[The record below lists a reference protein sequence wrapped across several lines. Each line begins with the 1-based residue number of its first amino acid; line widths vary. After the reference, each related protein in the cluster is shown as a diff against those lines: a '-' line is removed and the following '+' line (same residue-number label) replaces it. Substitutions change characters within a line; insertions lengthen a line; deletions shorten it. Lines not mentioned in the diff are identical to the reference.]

1 VDIRRESLD
10 VVQPPNPA
18 GSYTFNTTGTNKLG
32 VAGSGNS
39 LASFLLG
46 QVGAFSID
54 VQRRQLQ
61 ERANI
66 AEFFA
71 GDDWRATDRLTLS
84 LGTRYTLNF
93 PSHEVSNQ
101 GAVFNL
107 NTQLLEFPHTA
118 RDLECC
124 DFGPRAGLAY
134 RLGDS
139 MVIRS
144 GYGLVWFEQT
154 GITTPFT
161 LPQFP
166 FVQTIGQQTLD
177 NINAAFLLSNGP
189 SIQVTSPNPNSGLGQ
204 GVFGSQRDNGSGYSQ
219 QWNFSV
225 QKTFHRDLSFEVGYL
240 GSKNTRLG
248 LPEANLNQLPAESLA
263 LGAALLQKV
272 PNPYYGELPPT
283 SSQDTPTIA
292 RQQLM
297 RAFPR
302 FTNVA
307 LFRDNVGNSSY
318 HSAQA
323 RMEKRFSHGLTL
335 SMAYTFSKLIDDASS
350 YFSQTIFTGPVLNN
364 SGAADAFNRRLER
377 DLSSG
382 DIPRVFTAAWV
393 YDVPKVW
400 KISGWTVAG
409 AVRIQS
415 GDTVPVSQA
424 TNSNASLGYAVQRP
438 NRVKDPNS
446 FEGRSATEWFDVS
459 AFTLAPQFTLGTS
472 SRDPVRGPGLQQA
485 DLMIGKTFRLT
496 ERASLEFRA
505 EAFNISNTPGL
516 NDPNGSFGSAA
527 FGAITSAGD
536 PRDFEFALKLHF

>member
-1 VDIRRESLD
+1 
-10 VVQPPNPA
+10 
-18 GSYTFNTTGTNKLG
+18 
-32 VAGSGNS
+32 
-39 LASFLLG
+39 
-46 QVGAFSID
+46 
-54 VQRRQLQ
+54 
-61 ERANI
+61 
-66 AEFFA
+66 
-71 GDDWRATDRLTLS
+71 
-84 LGTRYTLNF
+84 
-93 PSHEVSNQ
+93 
-101 GAVFNL
+101 
-107 NTQLLEFPHTA
+107 
-118 RDLECC
+118 
-124 DFGPRAGLAY
+124 
-134 RLGDS
+134 
-139 MVIRS
+139 
-144 GYGLVWFEQT
+144 VWFEQT

-283 SSQDTPTIA
+283 SSLDTPTIA

>member
-283 SSQDTPTIA
+283 SSLDTPTIA